1 MKRSEIK
8 LGMMVGVMSLLLV
21 LTGQISAQ
29 TNNSDRQ
36 VSENLRRLQ
45 GQMATFRYDL
55 LDMMKRVRIR
65 MPQGEDINK
74 SIEDLEDAVSNFN
87 NDFRAKRE
95 SSDGVNNILQEAQ
108 DVETFLRAVNFGD
121 PVADDWSKVRSTLD
135 QLASSYK
142 INWDWNGG
150 TSSTGSDT
158 QLPTQPVSQ
167 NNTQNNAQ
175 NNGSYRAGLSGSYRL
190 DASSSDNA
198 RDVAE
203 RAVLIIGARDRDRV
217 KADLEDKLTPPETLM
232 LDVRGQQVTVTSSK
246 GGQFNFTADGVD
258 KYESGTDGRNVRVR
272 ATLRGERLT
281 VIKTGESDDD
291 YTVIFES
298 VDNGSRLRVTRRV
311 NYAALS
317 QTVIAESL
325 YSKTSDGVQNVGQN
339 GGQNGVQNG
348 PPNGG
353 DNPGT
358 YSDSNPGANPGN
370 VPPAGPG
377 GNNYPNQT
385 PNPNQYPTAGAGR
398 QGDFIVPSGTVITAR
413 LENEVTTRA
422 SQNNDRFRMTVQA
435 PNEFRGAIIEGYLS
449 GIKRSGKVN
458 GRAQLTFNFERIRLA
473 NGATYE
479 FAGFLQS
486 ITDMNG
492 ETVKIDT
499 EGVAK
504 GDSQTKET
512 AKRGGVGAAI
522 GAVIGGVIGGVKGAV
537 VGAVIGGSAG
547 AGSVYVQG
555 KDDLELKPGST
566 VVLQST
572 GPAGNR

>member
-8 LGMMVGVMSLLLV
+8 LGLIVGVMGLLLV

-29 TNNSDRQ
+29 NNNSDRQ
-36 VSENLRRLQ
+36 VSEGLRRLQ

-55 LDMMKRVRIR
+55 LEMMKRVRIR
-65 MPQGEDINK
+65 MPQGDDINK
-74 SIEDLEDAVSNFN
+74 SMEDLEDAVSNFN

-108 DVETFLRAVNFGD
+108 DVEIFLRAVSFGD

-142 INWDWNGG
+142 ITWDWNIG
-150 TSSTGSDT
+150 TASTGYDT

-167 NNTQNNAQ
+167 NNAQ
-175 NNGSYRAGLSGSYRL
+175 NNGGYRAGLSGAYRL
-190 DASSSDNA
+190 DAQASDNA
-198 RDVAE
+198 REVAA
-203 RAVLIIGARDRDRV
+203 RAVLIIGARDRDRI
-217 KADLEDKLTPPETLM
+217 KADLEDKLTPPETLT
-232 LDVRGQQVTVTSSK
+232 LDVRGQQVTLTSSK

-258 KYESGTDGRNVRVR
+258 KYESGADGRNMRVR
-272 ATLRGERLT
+272 ATLRGDRLT
-281 VIKTGESDDD
+281 VIRTGESDDD
-291 YTVIFES
+291 HTVIFES

-311 NYAALS
+311 NYATLS
-317 QTVIAESL
+317 QTVIAESF
-325 YSKTSDGVQNVGQN
+325 YNKTSDLAQN
-339 GGQNGVQNG
+339 GPQNGVQNS
-348 PPNGG
+348 PA

-358 YSDSNPGANPGN
+358 YSDSNPGVNSGN
-370 VPPAGPG
+370 VPTGNVPSGGTG
-377 GNNYPNQT
+377 GNNYPNQ
-385 PNPNQYPTAGAGR
+385 NPNQYPTASAGR
-398 QGDFIVPSGTVITAR
+398 QGDFIVPNGTVITAK

-435 PNEFRGAIIEGYLS
+435 PNEFRGAVIEGYIS
-449 GIKRSGKVN
+449 GIKRSGKIN

-537 VGAVIGGSAG
+537 IGATIGGSAG

-555 KDDLELKPGST
+555 RDDLELKPGST
-566 VVLQST
+566 IVLQST
-572 GPAGNR
+572 GPGGNRQ

>member
-8 LGMMVGVMSLLLV
+8 LGLMVGVMGLLLV

-36 VSENLRRLQ
+36 VSESLRRLQ

-55 LDMMKRVRIR
+55 LEMMKRVRIR
-65 MPQGEDINK
+65 MPQGDDINK
-74 SIEDLEDAVSNFN
+74 SMEDLEDAVSNFN

-108 DVETFLRAVNFGD
+108 DVEVFLRAVSFGD

-142 INWDWNGG
+142 VTWDWGGG
-150 TSSTGSDT
+150 TASTGYDT

-167 NNTQNNAQ
+167 NNAQ
-175 NNGSYRAGLSGSYRL
+175 SSGGYRAGLSGAYRL
-190 DASSSDNA
+190 DAGASDNA
-198 RDVAE
+198 REVAD

-217 KADLEDKLTPPETLM
+217 KADLEDKLTPPETLT
-232 LDVRGQQVTVTSSK
+232 LDVRGQQVTLTSSK

-258 KYESGTDGRNVRVR
+258 KYESGAGGRNMRVR
-272 ATLRGERLT
+272 ATLRGDRLT

-291 YTVIFES
+291 HTVIFES

-311 NYAALS
+311 NYATLS

-325 YSKTSDGVQNVGQN
+325 YNKTSDLAQN
-339 GGQNGVQNG
+339 GAQNG
-348 PPNGG
+348 PPNGVQNG
-353 DNPGT
+353 GQNSPADNPGT
-358 YSDSNPGANPGN
+358 YSDSNPGANSGN
-370 VPPAGPG
+370 VPTGNAPG
-377 GNNYPNQT
+377 GNNYPNQN
-385 PNPNQYPTAGAGR
+385 PNSNQYPTAGAGR
-398 QGDFIVPSGTVITAR
+398 QGDFIVPSGTVITAK
-413 LENEVTTRA
+413 LENEVSTKA

-435 PNEFRGAIIEGYLS
+435 PNEFRGAVIEGYIS
-449 GIKRSGKVN
+449 GIKRSGKIN

-537 VGAVIGGSAG
+537 IGATIGGSAG

-555 KDDLELKPGST
+555 RDDLELKPGST
-566 VVLQST
+566 IVLQST
-572 GPAGNR
+572 GPTGNR

>member
-1 MKRSEIK
+1 MKRSKIT
-8 LGMMVGVMSLLLV
+8 LGLVLGVMGFLLI

-29 TNNSDRQ
+29 TGNSDRQ

-65 MPQGEDINK
+65 MPQGDDINK
-74 SIEDLEDAVSNFN
+74 SMEDLEDAVSNFN

-108 DVETFLRAVNFGD
+108 DVEIFLQAVGFGE

-135 QLASSYK
+135 QLASNYK
-142 INWDWNGG
+142 ITWDWSGG
-150 TSSTGSDT
+150 TAATGYDT

-167 NNTQNNAQ
+167 NNAQNSAQ
-175 NNGSYRAGLSGSYRL
+175 NNGSYRAGLSGTYRL
-190 DASSSDNA
+190 DAQASDNA
-198 RDVAE
+198 REVAD
-203 RAVLIIGARDRDRV
+203 RAVLIIGARDRDRIKV
-217 KADLEDKLTPPETLM
+217 DLEDKLTPPETLT
-232 LDVRGQQVTVTSSK
+232 LDVRGQQVTLTSSK
-246 GGQFNFTADGVD
+246 GGQFNLTADGVD
-258 KYESGTDGRNVRVR
+258 KYESGADGRNTRVR
-272 ATLRGERLT
+272 ATLRGDRLT
-281 VIKTGESDDD
+281 VIRTGESDDD
-291 YTVIFES
+291 HTVIFES

-311 NYAALS
+311 NYATLS

-325 YSKTSDGVQNVGQN
+325 YNKTSDMAQNGAQNGGQN
-339 GGQNGVQNG
+339 GGQNR
-348 PPNGG
+348 PI

-358 YSDSNPGANPGN
+358 YSDSNPGANSGN
-370 VPPAGPG
+370 VPS
-377 GNNYPNQT
+377 GNTYPNPNPNQ
-385 PNPNQYPTAGAGR
+385 NPNQYPTTGAGR
-398 QGDFIVPSGTVITAR
+398 QGEFIVPGGTVITAK

-422 SQNNDRFRMTVQA
+422 SQNNDRFRMTVQT
-435 PNEFRGAIIEGYLS
+435 PNEFRGAVIEGYIS
-449 GIKRSGKVN
+449 GIKRSGKIN

-537 VGAVIGGSAG
+537 IGATIGGSAG

-555 KDDLELKPGST
+555 RDDLELKPGST
-566 VVLQST
+566 IVVQAT
-572 GPAGNR
+572 GPGGNRQ